1 MYYTLTFNP
10 SLDHYVWFKT
20 ALVEGAILRPFQSA
34 LKVGGKGLNINQ
46 NFAKLKIPSKSFVF
60 LAGDVGQMI
69 YNKISKIP
77 MIETEAFWI
86 KGESRINIKILG
98 EKETAINEPGPLIDE
113 GAKRELLKSLKKLD
127 VNDFLIIAGSL
138 AFNVDLNYL
147 LEIKST
153 CKAKRVLDIPNLSFL
168 DLSRLKPD
176 LIKPNLEELGAIFE
190 EEVSID
196 NYRCY
201 TRKLIIAGVKSVL
214 LSLGEMGSYFESD
227 KEVLSVANSIQPDI
241 INGLICSGDKFIASA
256 EEINEI
262 KSHFPDV
269 MAVDMESATIAQVCY
284 LKQTKVFI
292 MRVISDTPGAEH
304 DNSKQYENFWE
315 SAPEHTF
322 EALAQ
327 ILNKLG

>member
-20 ALVEGAILRPFQSA
+20 ALLEGAILRPFQSA

-86 KGESRINIKILG
+86 KGESRINTKILG

-153 CKAKRVLDIPNLSFL
+153 CKAKLVLDIPNLSFL

-201 TRKLIIAGVKSVL
+201 TRKLITAGVKSVL

-227 KEVLSVANSIQPDI
+227 KEAIWAKGPKVKVVSTVGCGDTLLSYFLAFSPKGTKK
-241 INGLICSGDKFIASA
+241 GLIMA
-256 EEINEI
+256 E
-262 KSHFPDV
+262 
-269 MAVDMESATIAQVCY
+269 AAGR
-284 LKQTKVFI
+284 TKVQSVDLVELEDVLRMSERIELF
-292 MRVISDTPGAEH
+292 
-304 DNSKQYENFWE
+304 
-315 SAPEHTF
+315 
-322 EALAQ
+322 
-327 ILNKLG
+327 